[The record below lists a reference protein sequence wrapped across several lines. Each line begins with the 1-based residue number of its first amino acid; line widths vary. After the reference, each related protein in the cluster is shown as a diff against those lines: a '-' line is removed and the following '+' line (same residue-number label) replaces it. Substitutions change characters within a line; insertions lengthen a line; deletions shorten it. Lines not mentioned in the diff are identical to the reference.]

1 MQPCLKIS
9 CDICRYFLINWASYI
24 KIKNTF
30 LNIFI
35 QKMGVYNIKA
45 VIWAIMPQPRMDAI
59 LQVGFSCQQCADV
72 LFKRA
77 LTLYSIDL

>member
-1 MQPCLKIS
+1 
-9 CDICRYFLINWASYI
+9 
-24 KIKNTF
+24 
-30 LNIFI
+30 
-35 QKMGVYNIKA
+35 MGVYNIKA

>member
-1 MQPCLKIS
+1 MQVFINQPDLLHNNKKYNLK
-9 CDICRYFLINWASYI
+9 A
-24 KIKNTF
+24 F
-30 LNIFI
+30 LNIFL